1 MNKGILTVLM
11 GMFAAYA
18 LAGRITPEQFIYM
31 GAFRLPDTEPYE
43 SGWYWGGTAM
53 TYYPYGDTS
62 GTKDGY
68 PGSIYG
74 TGHAWNMYVC
84 EVDIPEPVVST
95 TKDLNDL
102 NTSGILQNFTDVR
115 GTLFTNA
122 VGEPLFD
129 EMMRAGIEYLPA
141 QGSQLSDKL
150 HLSWGQHLQEGAFS
164 PSHMWCE
171 LDLAHPESQGRVLI
185 SARG

>member
-1 MNKGILTVLM
+1 MSSFQLNKGILTVLM

-74 TGHAWNMYVC
+74 TG
-84 EVDIPEPVVST
+84 EPEKVITASSVEAVYECPV
-95 TKDLNDL
+95 
-102 NTSGILQNFTDVR
+102 IAFTA
-115 GTLFTNA
+115 FTH
-122 VGEPLFD
+122 D
-129 EMMRAGIEYLPA
+129 
-141 QGSQLSDKL
+141 
-150 HLSWGQHLQEGAFS
+150 
-164 PSHMWCE
+164 
-171 LDLAHPESQGRVLI
+171 LI
-185 SARG
+185 SLE